1 MLSIKY
7 TFSSDALLTSI
18 WASEEVPVI
27 SYTPP
32 DVIVTLLSE
41 TVAPFP
47 LTAIELSK
55 LIVQV
60 TSPISSSNSKFEFAT
75 VFVVSWTVVFVSL
88 LASVVVVVF
97 EQAIVIVH
105 KVTTV
110 NNIINFFLIIYSKIP

>member
-60 TSPISSSNSKFEFAT
+60 TSQISSSNSKFEFAT

-97 EQAIVIVH
+97 EQAIVLVH

-110 NNIINFFLIIYSKIP
+110 NFY